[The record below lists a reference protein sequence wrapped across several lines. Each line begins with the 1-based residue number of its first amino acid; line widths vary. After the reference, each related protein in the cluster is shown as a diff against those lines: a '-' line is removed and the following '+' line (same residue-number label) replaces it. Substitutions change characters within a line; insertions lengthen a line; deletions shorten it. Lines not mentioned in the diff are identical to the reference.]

1 MEQQSPNIDLS
12 TPEGQIT
19 AIESGRI
26 QLVKKETIKF
36 KKPLA
41 IIFNPFSGK
50 KRDVRP
56 VIQKR
61 LEMEKISFEFIE
73 STR

>member
-1 MEQQSPNIDLS
+1 M
-12 TPEGQIT
+12 

-26 QLVKKETIKF
+26 QLLTKETIKF

-41 IIFNPFSGK
+41 IIFNPFAGK

-61 LEMEKISFEFIE
+61 LDMEKISFEFIE
-73 STR
+73 STRQFMTWEIC

>member
-1 MEQQSPNIDLS
+1 M
-12 TPEGQIT
+12 

-26 QLVKKETIKF
+26 QLVTKETINF

-41 IIFNPFSGK
+41 IIINPFSGK
-50 KRDVRP
+50 KRDIRP

-61 LEMEKISFEFIE
+61 LDMEKISFEFIE
-73 STR
+73 STK

>member
-1 MEQQSPNIDLS
+1 M
-12 TPEGQIT
+12 

-26 QLVKKETIKF
+26 QLITKETIKF

-41 IIFNPFSGK
+41 IVFNPVAGK

-61 LEMEKISFEFIE
+61 LEMEKIPFEIIE
-73 STR
+73 STK

>member
-1 MEQQSPNIDLS
+1 MM
-12 TPEGQIT
+12 
-19 AIESGRI
+19 AIESGCI
-26 QLVKKETIKF
+26 HLVTKDTFQF

-41 IIFNPFSGK
+41 IIVNPFAGK

-61 LEMEKISFEFIE
+61 LDMDKISFEFIE
-73 STR
+73 STK